1 MELKEPSSEI
11 LNIHHTECKKKKN
24 THTKLV
30 YDRAKIRFSDSDFK
44 SKCQMK
50 NKCQGLRNNKCAPMI
65 NGQ

>member
-1 MELKEPSSEI
+1 MKYSIYITLSA
-11 LNIHHTECKKKKN
+11 KKKKN